1 MAISSRLTINGE
13 SLIVLLRFPGS
24 CGVAECRF
32 DLVFNFQVL
41 VKEKA
46 SVVNTEALLLMA
58 PRPGLEPGTYGL
70 TDDSVI
76 EEVIS
81 SLARVVQLWTL
92 GVLWTGSR

>member
-1 MAISSRLTINGE
+1 
-13 SLIVLLRFPGS
+13 
-24 CGVAECRF
+24 VAECRF

>member
-1 MAISSRLTINGE
+1 
-13 SLIVLLRFPGS
+13 
-24 CGVAECRF
+24 VAECRF

-58 PRPGLEPGTYGL
+58 PRPGLEPGSYGL

-92 GVLWTGSR
+92 GVLWTGSG

>member
-1 MAISSRLTINGE
+1 M
-13 SLIVLLRFPGS
+13 
-24 CGVAECRF
+24 AECRF

>member
-1 MAISSRLTINGE
+1 
-13 SLIVLLRFPGS
+13 
-24 CGVAECRF
+24 VAECRF

-58 PRPGLEPGTYGL
+58 PRPGLEPGTYGS

-92 GVLWTGSR
+92 GVLWTGSG

>member
-1 MAISSRLTINGE
+1 
-13 SLIVLLRFPGS
+13 
-24 CGVAECRF
+24 VAECRF

-58 PRPGLEPGTYGL
+58 PRPGLEPGSYGL

>member
-1 MAISSRLTINGE
+1 
-13 SLIVLLRFPGS
+13 
-24 CGVAECRF
+24 VAECRF

-58 PRPGLEPGTYGL
+58 PRPGLEPGTCGL